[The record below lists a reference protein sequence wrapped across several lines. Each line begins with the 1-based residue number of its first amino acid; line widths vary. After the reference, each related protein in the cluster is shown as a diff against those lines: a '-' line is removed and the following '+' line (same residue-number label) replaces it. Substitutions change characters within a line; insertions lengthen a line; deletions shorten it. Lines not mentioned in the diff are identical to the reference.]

1 MCPNQ
6 RIELEKQLGTW
17 KTGDLVTIL
26 SQYGTVTAHLSRFY
40 ADFVM
45 SDKLVRVI
53 ELDITMI
60 CGRLFMFVKDLAQY
74 EELINAQGDKAKSLI
89 ELLQMVC
96 LVFCL
101 SSFPGL

>member
-1 MCPNQ
+1 MFPDQ
-6 RIELEKQLGTW
+6 RIELEKQLSTW
-17 KTGDLVTIL
+17 KTGDFVTVL
-26 SQYGTVTAHLSRFY
+26 SQYGTVAAHLSQFY

-45 SDKLVRVI
+45 RDKLERVI

-74 EELINAQGDKAKSLI
+74 EELINTQGDKAKSLI

-96 LVFCL
+96 PVFCAF
-101 SSFPGL
+101 SFPSS